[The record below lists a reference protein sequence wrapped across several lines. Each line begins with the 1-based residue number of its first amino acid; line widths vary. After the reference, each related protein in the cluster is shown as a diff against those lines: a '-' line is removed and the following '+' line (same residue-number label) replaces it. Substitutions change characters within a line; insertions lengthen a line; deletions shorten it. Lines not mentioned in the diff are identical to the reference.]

1 MKSSRQEEPLCGDGR
16 SPVRVDLIT
25 GTRLLTLRGCI
36 VQTAEDS
43 SFFFT
48 PPTSRNCV
56 CLCVCGTVVVLYFS
70 LLFLSSCSA
79 IV

>member
-43 SFFFT
+43 SFFFHST
-48 PPTSRNCV
+48 HQPE
-56 CLCVCGTVVVLYFS
+56 LCVSVCVWYRGGSLFFSPFS
-70 LLFLSSCSA
+70 LAALL
-79 IV
+79 